1 MTDKNIEKRKFVR
14 KFVTVKFSIADEV
27 IDASVYFDTR
37 DISLGGIFIESDL
50 LLDIG
55 EEIELK
61 FPSPINPEQS
71 FTIKGR
77 VARTIKGKNP
87 YDRDSVP
94 GMGVQFINLDEKKKR
109 ALLSLMNQAGLR
121 K

>member
-1 MTDKNIEKRKFVR
+1 MADKNIEKRKFVR
-14 KFVTVKFSIADEV
+14 KYANIKFSIADEIV
-27 IDASVYFDTR
+27 EASVHFDTR
-37 DISLGGIFIESDL
+37 DISLGGVFIESDL

-55 EEIELK
+55 EEIELR
-61 FPSPINPEQS
+61 FPSPVNPQQS

-77 VARTIKGKNP
+77 IARTIKSRNP

-94 GMGVQFINLDEKKKR
+94 GMGVEFIDLDEKKKR
-109 ALLSLMNQAGLR
+109 ALLSLMNQAGLG